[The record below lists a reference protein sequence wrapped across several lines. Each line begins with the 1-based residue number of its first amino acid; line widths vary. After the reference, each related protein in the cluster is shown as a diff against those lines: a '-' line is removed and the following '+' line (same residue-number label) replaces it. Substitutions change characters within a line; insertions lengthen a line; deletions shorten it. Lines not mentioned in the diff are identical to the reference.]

1 MGEGSYANG
10 ARRFE
15 KNVRFATV
23 DTVKAGWLL
32 KNKGTW
38 LVTDAGK
45 AAFKKFEDPAAL
57 DREAVRLYHV
67 WKKSRPDGDEQ
78 PRVDDQTGEI
88 EPPVVDG
95 GRRTAPRRLRRPRK
109 RLGVGSRSSFRP

>member
-1 MGEGSYANG
+1 MTEWEKGSYANG

-38 LVTDAGK
+38 LVTDTGK
-45 AAFKKFEDPAAL
+45 AAFKKFQRPGGL
-57 DREAVRLYHV
+57 LPGSCPPLSRLEEV
-67 WKKSRPDGDEQ
+67 
-78 PRVDDQTGEI
+78 
-88 EPPVVDG
+88 PP
-95 GRRTAPRRLRRPRK
+95 
-109 RLGVGSRSSFRP
+109 